1 MFIHKNG
8 GEFCY
13 RGKPCFSFTHIDGGG
28 GGGVLLPGF
37 LRPAASSASR
47 RGVIE
52 GSLSTRVF
60 ETRTATGSKLFSL
73 LTYPHTTTFTLLS
86 IVSPSGMSGI
96 KICLTIGS

>member
-13 RGKPCFSFTHIDGGG
+13 IGKPCFSFTHIDGG

-52 GSLSTRVF
+52 
-60 ETRTATGSKLFSL
+60 
-73 LTYPHTTTFTLLS
+73 PQ
-86 IVSPSGMSGI
+86 
-96 KICLTIGS
+96 